1 MSHGNIDRGEPNFT
15 PLLDLV
21 LQLIMFFM
29 LSANFVMEQ
38 TAVEIRLPESIAAK
52 AVEKTAQ
59 SIFFL
64 NINKEGRVILTPD
77 QWEGDIHTLDNAIK
91 VENYLR
97 RRANEERRRTKK
109 DPSTPLETVLILRVD
124 RETEF
129 RKTFEIMNACR
140 RVGYERVQLRAIL
153 HGTLD

>member
-1 MSHGNIDRGEPNFT
+1 MSHGSIDRGEPNFT

-38 TAVEIRLPESIAAK
+38 TAVEIRLPESLAAK
-52 AVEKTAQ
+52 AVEKTAE

-64 NINKEGRVILTPD
+64 NVNKEGRVILTPD
-77 QWEGDIHTLDNAIK
+77 QWEGDIHTLDNAVQ

-97 RRANEERRRTKK
+97 RRANEELRRTKK
-109 DPSTPLETVLILRVD
+109 NQLETILILRVD

-153 HGTLD
+153 HGALD

>member
-52 AVEKTAQ
+52 AVEKTAE

-77 QWEGDIHTLDNAIK
+77 QWEGDVHTLDNPIQ

-97 RRANEERRRTKK
+97 RRANEEKRRTKSDK
-109 DPSTPLETVLILRVD
+109 LETVLILRVD

-129 RKTFEIMNACR
+129 RRTFEIMNACR

>member
-1 MSHGNIDRGEPNFT
+1 MSHGNLDRGEPNFT

-38 TAVEIRLPESIAAK
+38 TAVEIRLPESISAK
-52 AVEKTAQ
+52 ALDKTTE
-59 SIFFL
+59 STFFL

-77 QWEGDIHTLDNAIK
+77 QWEGDIHTLDNAIQ
-91 VENYLR
+91 VENYLK
-97 RRANEERRRTKK
+97 RRASEERRRRKVPP
-109 DPSTPLETVLILRVD
+109 DAPLETVLILRVD

-129 RKTFEIMNACR
+129 RKTFEIMSACR
-140 RVGYERVQLRAIL
+140 RVGYDRVQLRAIL

>member
-1 MSHGNIDRGEPNFT
+1 MGHGNIDRGEPNFT

-29 LSANFVMEQ
+29 ISANFVMEQ
-38 TAVEIRLPESIAAK
+38 TAVEIRLPEAAAAK
-52 AVEKTAQ
+52 AIEKTVE
-59 SIFFL
+59 STLFL

-77 QWEGDIHTLDNAIK
+77 QWEGDTRTLDNPIQ

-109 DPSTPLETVLILRVD
+109 DELETVLILRID

-129 RKTFEIMNACR
+129 KKTFEIMNACR

-153 HGTLD
+153 HSGLD

>member
-52 AVEKTAQ
+52 AVEKTAE
-59 SIFFL
+59 SILFL
-64 NINKEGRVILTPD
+64 NVNKEGRVILTPD
-77 QWEGDIHTLDNAIK
+77 QWEGDIHTLDNAVQ

-97 RRANEERRRTKK
+97 RRANEEKRRTKK
-109 DPSTPLETVLILRVD
+109 DKLETVLILRVD